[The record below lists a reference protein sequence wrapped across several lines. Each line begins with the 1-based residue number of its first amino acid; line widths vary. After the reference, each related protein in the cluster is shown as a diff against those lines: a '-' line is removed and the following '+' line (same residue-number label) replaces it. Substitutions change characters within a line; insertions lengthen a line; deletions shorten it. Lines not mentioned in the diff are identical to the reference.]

1 VAQKKTA
8 MIVNSMAIDGLLLIE
23 PTVYIDDRGEFFE
36 PFNAARFKK
45 ETQLNIKFVQDNESI
60 SKAGVLRGM
69 HFQIPP
75 FEQGKLV
82 RVSRGKALD
91 VAVDLRADSPTFG
104 MHLAVLLSAENHLQF
119 FIPPGFAHG
128 FLALENDT
136 VFSYK
141 CTAHYAAE
149 AERSIVW
156 NDPQLGI
163 DWGIDNPVLSA
174 KDAAAPI
181 FSAFDSPFLIEHSGR

>member
-1 VAQKKTA
+1 
-8 MIVNSMAIDGLLLIE
+8 MIVHSMAIDGLLLIE
-23 PTVYIDDRGEFFE
+23 PTLYKDERGEFFE

-45 ETQLNIKFVQDNESI
+45 ETQLNVKFVQDNEST
-60 SKAGVLRGM
+60 SRVGVLRGL

-91 VAVDLRADSPTFG
+91 VAVDLRVDSPTFG

-119 FIPPGFAHG
+119 YIPPGFAHG
-128 FLALENDT
+128 FLALEDHT

-149 AERSIVW
+149 AERSIIW
-156 NDPQLGI
+156 NDPDLGI
-163 DWGIDNPVLSA
+163 DWGEAHPILSA
-174 KDAAAPI
+174 KDAAAPR
-181 FSAFDSPFLIEHSGR
+181 FSAFDSMFKLEQSR